1 LTAVSYYDT
10 SDFMDEQLISKN
22 IKRYRLIKGLSLNQ
36 LAHLCGLTK
45 GYVSK
50 IENSE
55 KAPPFSTLIK
65 IATALGV
72 DVGLLMAEDNDM
84 PEDTRICIVR
94 KSEGK
99 EVTTR
104 GTLYGYKYEALAQKK
119 PGKNMEPYIFFP
131 VAKNETMF
139 SHEGEEFQYVL
150 EGIHE
155 FTFGDQEYTLGE
167 GDSIYFDSSVLHSG
181 RSIGKQPAK
190 ILAVIYSY
198 RR

>member
-1 LTAVSYYDT
+1 LTIVSYHDT
-10 SDFMDEQLISKN
+10 SVFVDEQLISQN
-22 IKRYRLIKGLSLNQ
+22 IKRYRLNKGLSLDQ
-36 LAHLCGLTK
+36 LARFCGLTK

-65 IATALGV
+65 IATALNI
-72 DVGLLMAEDNDM
+72 DVGLLIADDNDIL
-84 PEDTRICIVR
+84 DDARICIVR
-94 KSEGK
+94 KGEGK
-99 EVTTR
+99 AVITQ
-104 GTLYGYKYEALAQKK
+104 GSLYGYKYEALAQKK

-150 EGIHE
+150 EGTHE
-155 FTFGDQEYTLGE
+155 FTYGDQKYTLRE
-167 GDSIYFDSSVLHSG
+167 GDSIYFDSSVPHSG
-181 RSIGKQPAK
+181 RSMGKQRAK

-198 RR
+198 KR

>member
-1 LTAVSYYDT
+1 MILLF
-10 SDFMDEQLISKN
+10 FMDEQLISKN
-22 IKRYRLIKGLSLNQ
+22 IKKYRLNKGLSLDQ
-36 LAHLCGLTK
+36 LARQCGLTK

-55 KAPPFSTLIK
+55 KAPPLSTLIK
-65 IATALGV
+65 IATALDI
-72 DVGLLMAEDNDM
+72 DVGLVIADDDDILDDA
-84 PEDTRICIVR
+84 RICIVR
-94 KSEGK
+94 KGEGK
-99 EVTTR
+99 AVMTR

-119 PGKNMEPYIFFP
+119 SGKNMEPYIFFP
-131 VAKNETMF
+131 VTKNEAMF

-155 FTFGDQEYTLGE
+155 FTYGDQKYILRD
-167 GDSIYFDSSVLHSG
+167 GDSIYFDSSVAHGG

-198 RR
+198 KR